1 MHHSSAS
8 ISAGELARELLAGGS
23 IDPVIDVMGRDRRE
37 MPVLEYKGVYK
48 DADCSA
54 VMRWH
59 VVKAVIALANAD
71 GGCVIV
77 GLDDDGRTPV
87 PWKPDLAKD
96 DPEEKDYFQ
105 HARTELFNGQYR
117 DESGRTISIPAP
129 VLEGLRRE
137 TSVTFTL
144 CRSSRIPDAEFLVLA
159 VMPTDEPFLCMRTLK
174 THDVI
179 LAKGGQEK
187 VVKESSTE
195 ENILFYRSREAAEV
209 LSISTHDPSQNFS
222 ARYNEYL
229 RNRSPRKDAYRERL
243 NAYRGRSTSASAVGS
258 FSTVP
263 APSRHFIG
271 RETELES
278 LREICNRGKIPL
290 IHAAGGTGK
299 TQLAYR
305 YAQEHA
311 TEYPGGMFLVPM
323 EFAADWPS
331 AFQSLCDQR
340 ITASGTT
347 PKQWLGIERGEANTA
362 DTEAEDTKKPAKR
375 DDLTP
380 ESVMARTINALVRK
394 CVDAGPVLLL
404 LDNLE
409 DPVRFLSDEALG
421 KVFPQGLPKEIHLL
435 ATARTSTGI
444 TTRRCP
450 HVETV
455 TLEDLPP
462 DDAIRLLVGEDAA
475 LDVRER
481 EAAADIVRLLGC
493 RALFVGRVAN
503 LAAEYENRPF
513 ARLLRRIEHDKL
525 EVTCPLDGEDDTRV
539 PEVIWAWTREKLE
552 RASGGIMDVQLAR
565 TIALFPPDGVPLR
578 IIEALWFSDF
588 GRLDA
593 QATLDAYRDDS
604 DLFAD
609 ALKRLAAFRLV
620 QKDKSSEQL
629 SMHRLDRAAIR
640 KEIGADFDGCAWL
653 ERIGPALRACPCCS
667 PDDWFMLAQAQ
678 SKLLAFCPWNLQ
690 DGRHC
695 AEILSECPES
705 RTAPIPWSRMTVWDW
720 WILCSKRPEFYDKSQ
735 EFAVPAS
742 PLLAK
747 EDPERVR
754 HFNLDDFCGAAW
766 ADLLSNVPE
775 LAERCPFQRLA
786 KNDWL
791 LLLSH
796 RPEMLKFCLHPEIL
810 NCAGQKVANRHEEV
824 VSYWDR
830 ARWGELL
837 AAQPG
842 FADTCDW
849 DSLTLA
855 DVLSIF
861 QHAPQ
866 FAQRCPKRVIERIPG
881 HLWTKLVLKHPELLS
896 LYPAEQFPR
905 PWAKHE
911 SHPVDFDPFSDS
923 LNLNDVDFGLDWPE
937 VLKKNPDLEDRCPF
951 AQLPTLVWC
960 RLLLRNRGYRRFNPP
975 WEQIGPLATAKISHW
990 SPFGNRRKKEMPFYG
1005 LLDFEELAAYRPADY
1020 VPFDKREEEIARQQQ
1035 EILEWHRREDV
1046 RRELRSS
1053 NIVSF
1058 VAYQPRLSWI
1068 QEIDPAAYKPDELSE
1083 IYRRQP
1089 QIPSTLKWPPFP
1101 CAFSPFFSG
1110 EVCRFLLDLPEG
1122 LDFKYTYPLATQ
1134 LPDGSDGECTE
1145 TADHLEDASLALT
1158 DVPADSADLR
1168 TLALENRLTEKTKR
1182 SLGNP
1187 VECALLVCFYPQLA
1201 ESPHIDWTKFAG
1213 RELCLIMLNRPTLEK
1228 YCDWSK
1234 FSGHNWAV
1242 LLAKNP
1248 EFAPKCDWSKFSE
1261 DDWAYLHA
1269 DRPWMTADPATW

>member
-1 MHHSSAS
+1 MHHSSDS

-117 DESGRTISIPAP
+117 DESGRTIFIPDP
-129 VLEGLRRE
+129 VLERLRRE

-144 CRSSRIPDAEFLVLA
+144 CRSSRIPDAEFLALA
-159 VMPTDEPFLCMRTLK
+159 VMPTDEPFLCTRTLK

-209 LSISTHDPSQNFS
+209 LSISTHDPGQNFS

-243 NAYRGRSTSASAVGS
+243 NAYKGRSPSASAVGS

-271 RETELES
+271 READVKR
-278 LREICNRGKIPL
+278 LRQICRTNRIPL

-331 AFQSLCDQR
+331 AFQSLCNQR

-347 PKQWLGIERGEANTA
+347 PKQWFGIEWGEADTANTG
-362 DTEAEDTKKPAKR
+362 AEDPKKPAKR

-380 ESVMARTINALVRK
+380 ESEMARTINALVRK

-435 ATARTSTGI
+435 ATARTSIGI

-450 HVETV
+450 RVETV

-513 ARLLRRIEHDKL
+513 ARLLRRMEHDKL

-552 RASGGIMDVQLAR
+552 RASGGIMDVQLVR

-593 QATLDAYRDDS
+593 QATLDAYRDDP

-609 ALKRLAAFRLV
+609 ALRRLAAFRLV
-620 QKDKSSEQL
+620 QEEKSSEQL

-640 KEIGADFDGCAWL
+640 KEIEADFDGCAWL

-705 RTAPIPWSRMTVWDW
+705 RTAPIPWSRMTVRDW
-720 WILCSKRPEFYDKSQ
+720 WILCSKRPEFFDKAL
-735 EFAVPAS
+735 EFAAPLS

-747 EDPERVR
+747 QDPEFAR
-754 HFNLDDFCGAAW
+754 HFNLDDFCGAVW
-766 ADLLSNVPE
+766 ADLLSSVPG
-775 LAERCPFQRLA
+775 LADRCPFNRLT

-791 LLLSH
+791 LLLAH
-796 RPEMLKFCLHPEIL
+796 RPEMLEHCPHPEIL
-810 NCAGQKVANRHEEV
+810 NCAGQETGNRRNMVISH
-824 VSYWDR
+824 WDK
-830 ARWGELL
+830 AHWGDLL
-837 AAQPG
+837 AARPE
-842 FADTCDW
+842 FADRCDW
-849 DSLTLA
+849 KSLTLD

-861 QHAPQ
+861 EHAPR
-866 FAQRCPKRVIERIPG
+866 FAERCPKHVVEQIAG
-881 HLWTKLVLKHPELLS
+881 HQWTELVLKHPELLP
-896 LYPAEQFPR
+896 LYPARLFPR
-905 PWAKHE
+905 PWAPRQ
-911 SHPVDFDPFSDS
+911 SHPVDITEIIFTVGFEKDDQ
-923 LNLNDVDFGLDWPE
+923 GLDWPRLLT
-937 VLKKNPDLEDRCPF
+937 LKPELRGQCPF
-951 AQLPTLVWC
+951 EKLPVIVWC
-960 RLLLRNRGYRRFNPP
+960 RLLLLDKAYAQFNPP
-975 WEQIGPLATAKISHW
+975 WIQIVPFALKKVDCVFLGKTREQR
-990 SPFGNRRKKEMPFYG
+990 PFRN
-1005 LLDFEELAAYRPADY
+1005 LLDYDELTRFRPADY
-1020 VPFDKREEEIARQQQ
+1020 IPVEKREEDTARRQQ
-1035 EILEWHRREDV
+1035 EIIEWNLSADG
-1046 RRELRSS
+1046 RRELRAI

-1058 VAYQPRLSWI
+1058 ISHRPRLADI
-1068 QEIDPAAYKPDELSE
+1068 RDFDPAACSSCDLYE
-1083 IYRRQP
+1083 IYRQQP
-1089 QIPSTLKWPPFP
+1089 QVPVILKWPPKPYTYHSFFP
-1101 CAFSPFFSG
+1101 DG
-1110 EVCRFLLDLPEG
+1110 VCQFILDMPAG
-1122 LDFKYTYPLATQ
+1122 LDFE
-1134 LPDGSDGECTE
+1134 DECTF
-1145 TADHLEDASLALT
+1145 TMQHEDGTTEECSDTTDTLSDSGRYLT
-1158 DVPADSADLR
+1158 NTFANSVDIR
-1168 TLALENRLTEKTKR
+1168 TLLAERRFTPAMEKVFK
-1182 SLGNP
+1182 GP
-1187 VECALLVCFYPQLA
+1187 VVRAILVCYYPELA
-1201 ESPHIDWTKFAG
+1201 DRADWSQFSG

-1228 YCDWSK
+1228 HCDWAK
-1234 FSGHNWAV
+1234 FTGHDWAV

-1248 EFAPKCDWSKFSE
+1248 AFAPRCDWSKFTE
-1261 DDWAYLHA
+1261 KDWTYLHN
-1269 DRPWMTADPATW
+1269 DRPWMTDDSSTWQP